1 MSVSSRRQAAN
12 DVILRTASGSLSAT
26 PQPGVGYRG
35 RGSAGSGPAAASW
48 RAVARHTH
56 GARPFTS
63 AESAHVTDA
72 VAAPVPRG
80 VSGTGGGGRLPL
92 RDLESACGGCSP
104 APFREAVTTVD
115 RTVASGPERNGSVLA
130 AVSAYDG
137 MHLASACI
145 VTTTAAAVSAAT
157 TAVASASATALAVAL
172 LASPFTARRA
182 ALRLV
187 RIALLG
193 VVSLVVGAE
202 DEGLA
207 ALYTCEASVCV
218 GCQTRVSF
226 R

>member
-145 VTTTAAAVSAAT
+145 VTTTAAVSAAT
-157 TAVASASATALAVAL
+157 TAVASASALAVAL